1 MTTSIVVG
9 GILLAAHQQLRVEE
23 LAVAA
28 GADLVNGRGV
38 EVDKQSSGNV
48 LAIARLGEESLKR
61 AAFASVGGVG
71 VGTAIEAQTVLEA
84 VAEMNGLAW
93 P

>member
-1 MTTSIVVG
+1 
-9 GILLAAHQQLRVEE
+9 VEE

-28 GADLVNGRGV
+28 STDLVNGRGV

-61 AAFASVGGVG
+61 AAFANVRRVG
-71 VGTAIEAQTVLEA
+71 VGTAIEAQTMLEA

-93 P
+93 SWTYNICISRIRNFQRAGN